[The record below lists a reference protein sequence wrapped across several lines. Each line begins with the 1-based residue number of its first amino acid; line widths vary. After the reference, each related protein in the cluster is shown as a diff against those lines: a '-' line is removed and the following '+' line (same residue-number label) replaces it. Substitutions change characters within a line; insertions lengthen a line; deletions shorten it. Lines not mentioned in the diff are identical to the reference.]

1 MTQNQRYGSQ
11 NKTNQLVKLS
21 VFVALIIIQSWVP
34 MLGNI
39 PTPVLSITYIHVTVI
54 LATLWLGW
62 KEGVLVGTA
71 WGLNSWIRALT
82 APVSPINAQVLSD
95 VMVSVL
101 PRMLMPLILAGLIVV
116 FKSWS
121 KNPRLVG
128 ALAGFSGSF
137 LNTFLVLGAIVLFK
151 QEVYMTIK
159 GVDQTGLWQLLG
171 GIFGAIYV
179 VSVIIVMPVLGVGT
193 ATVLL
198 LFAQL
203 VASMVFDHFGWL
215 GTQIRPFDIYRALG
229 VVLMAIGIYL
239 INKK

>member
-171 GIFGAIYV
+171 GII
-179 VSVIIVMPVLGVGT
+179 
-193 ATVLL
+193 ATNGILEAFVAAMLTPIFCEGS
-198 LFAQL
+198 LFL
-203 VASMVFDHFGWL
+203 CF
-215 GTQIRPFDIYRALG
+215 
-229 VVLMAIGIYL
+229 
-239 INKK
+239 

>member
-21 VFVALIIIQSWVP
+21 VFVALVIIQSWVP

-128 ALAGFSGSF
+128 AMAGFSGSF

-171 GIFGAIYV
+171 GIIATNGILEAFVAAILTPIFYQV
-179 VSVIIVMPVLGVGT
+179 TL
-193 ATVLL
+193 
-198 LFAQL
+198 QL
-203 VASMVFDHFGWL
+203 AKRQGQH
-215 GTQIRPFDIYRALG
+215 
-229 VVLMAIGIYL
+229 
-239 INKK
+239 

>member
-1 MTQNQRYGSQ
+1 MTPNQRYGSQ

-21 VFVALIIIQSWVP
+21 VFVAIIIIQSWVP

-71 WGLNSWIRALT
+71 WGLNSWIRAQT
-82 APVSPINAQVLSD
+82 APESPINAQVLSD

-171 GIFGAIYV
+171 GIIATNGILEAFVAAILTPIFYQV
-179 VSVIIVMPVLGVGT
+179 TL
-193 ATVLL
+193 
-198 LFAQL
+198 QL
-203 VASMVFDHFGWL
+203 AKRQGQH
-215 GTQIRPFDIYRALG
+215 
-229 VVLMAIGIYL
+229 
-239 INKK
+239 

>member
-171 GIFGAIYV
+171 GIIATNGILEAFVAAILTPIFYQV
-179 VSVIIVMPVLGVGT
+179 TL
-193 ATVLL
+193 
-198 LFAQL
+198 QL
-203 VASMVFDHFGWL
+203 AKRQG
-215 GTQIRPFDIYRALG
+215 QR
-229 VVLMAIGIYL
+229 
-239 INKK
+239 

>member
-1 MTQNQRYGSQ
+1 MNPNQRYGSQ

-21 VFVALIIIQSWVP
+21 VFVAIIIIQSWVP

-62 KEGVLVGTA
+62 KEGVLVGAA

-128 ALAGFSGSF
+128 AMAGFSGSF

-171 GIFGAIYV
+171 GIIATNGILEAFVAAILTPIFYQV
-179 VSVIIVMPVLGVGT
+179 TL
-193 ATVLL
+193 
-198 LFAQL
+198 QL
-203 VASMVFDHFGWL
+203 AKRQGQH
-215 GTQIRPFDIYRALG
+215 
-229 VVLMAIGIYL
+229 
-239 INKK
+239 

>member
-137 LNTFLVLGAIVLFK
+137 LNTFLVLGAMVLFK

-171 GIFGAIYV
+171 GIIATNGILEAFVAAILTPIFYQV
-179 VSVIIVMPVLGVGT
+179 TL
-193 ATVLL
+193 
-198 LFAQL
+198 QL
-203 VASMVFDHFGWL
+203 AKRQGQH
-215 GTQIRPFDIYRALG
+215 
-229 VVLMAIGIYL
+229 
-239 INKK
+239 

>member
-62 KEGVLVGTA
+62 KEGALVGTA

-101 PRMLMPLILAGLIVV
+101 PRVLMPLILAGLIVV

-159 GVDQTGLWQLLG
+159 GVDQTGLWKLLG
-171 GIFGAIYV
+171 GIIATNGILEAFVAAILTPIFYQV
-179 VSVIIVMPVLGVGT
+179 TL
-193 ATVLL
+193 
-198 LFAQL
+198 QL
-203 VASMVFDHFGWL
+203 AKRQGQH
-215 GTQIRPFDIYRALG
+215 
-229 VVLMAIGIYL
+229 
-239 INKK
+239 

>member
-62 KEGVLVGTA
+62 KEGVLVGAA

-128 ALAGFSGSF
+128 AMAGFSGSF

-171 GIFGAIYV
+171 GIIATNGILEAFVAAILTPIFYQV
-179 VSVIIVMPVLGVGT
+179 TL
-193 ATVLL
+193 
-198 LFAQL
+198 QL
-203 VASMVFDHFGWL
+203 AKRQGQH
-215 GTQIRPFDIYRALG
+215 
-229 VVLMAIGIYL
+229 
-239 INKK
+239 

>member
-1 MTQNQRYGSQ
+1 MTPNQRYGSQ

-21 VFVALIIIQSWVP
+21 VFVAIIIIQSWVP

-137 LNTFLVLGAIVLFK
+137 LNTFLVLGAMVLFK
-151 QEVYMTIK
+151 QEAYMTIQ
-159 GVDQTGLWQLLG
+159 GVDQTGLWKLLG
-171 GIFGAIYV
+171 GIIATNGILEAFVAAILTPIFYQV
-179 VSVIIVMPVLGVGT
+179 TL
-193 ATVLL
+193 
-198 LFAQL
+198 QL
-203 VASMVFDHFGWL
+203 AKRQRQH
-215 GTQIRPFDIYRALG
+215 
-229 VVLMAIGIYL
+229 
-239 INKK
+239 

>member
-82 APVSPINAQVLSD
+82 VPLSPIHAQVLSD

-137 LNTFLVLGAIVLFK
+137 LNTFLVLGAMVLFK
-151 QEVYMTIK
+151 QETYMTIQ
-159 GVDQTGLWQLLG
+159 GVDQTGLWKLLG
-171 GIFGAIYV
+171 GIIATNGILEAFVAAILTPIFYQV
-179 VSVIIVMPVLGVGT
+179 TL
-193 ATVLL
+193 
-198 LFAQL
+198 QL
-203 VASMVFDHFGWL
+203 AKRQRQH
-215 GTQIRPFDIYRALG
+215 
-229 VVLMAIGIYL
+229 
-239 INKK
+239 

>member
-137 LNTFLVLGAIVLFK
+137 LNTFLVLGAMVLFK
-151 QEVYMTIK
+151 QETYMTIQ
-159 GVDQTGLWQLLG
+159 GVDQTGLWKLLG
-171 GIFGAIYV
+171 GIIATNGILEAFVAAILTPIFYQV
-179 VSVIIVMPVLGVGT
+179 TL
-193 ATVLL
+193 
-198 LFAQL
+198 QL
-203 VASMVFDHFGWL
+203 AKRQGQH
-215 GTQIRPFDIYRALG
+215 
-229 VVLMAIGIYL
+229 
-239 INKK
+239 

>member
-151 QEVYMTIK
+151 QEVYMTSK

-171 GIFGAIYV
+171 GIIATNGILEAFVAAILTPIFYQV
-179 VSVIIVMPVLGVGT
+179 TL
-193 ATVLL
+193 
-198 LFAQL
+198 QL
-203 VASMVFDHFGWL
+203 AKRQGQH
-215 GTQIRPFDIYRALG
+215 
-229 VVLMAIGIYL
+229 
-239 INKK
+239 

>member
-82 APVSPINAQVLSD
+82 APMSPINAQVLSD

-171 GIFGAIYV
+171 GIIATNGILEAFVAAILTPIFYQV
-179 VSVIIVMPVLGVGT
+179 TL
-193 ATVLL
+193 
-198 LFAQL
+198 QL
-203 VASMVFDHFGWL
+203 AKRQGQH
-215 GTQIRPFDIYRALG
+215 
-229 VVLMAIGIYL
+229 
-239 INKK
+239 

>member
-171 GIFGAIYV
+171 GIIATNGILEAFVAAILTPFFYQV
-179 VSVIIVMPVLGVGT
+179 TL
-193 ATVLL
+193 
-198 LFAQL
+198 QL
-203 VASMVFDHFGWL
+203 AKRQGQH
-215 GTQIRPFDIYRALG
+215 
-229 VVLMAIGIYL
+229 
-239 INKK
+239 

>member
-137 LNTFLVLGAIVLFK
+137 LNTFLVLGAMVLFK
-151 QEVYMTIK
+151 QEAYMTIQ
-159 GVDQTGLWQLLG
+159 GVDQTGLWKLLG
-171 GIFGAIYV
+171 GIIATNGILEAFVAAILTPIFYQV
-179 VSVIIVMPVLGVGT
+179 TL
-193 ATVLL
+193 
-198 LFAQL
+198 QL
-203 VASMVFDHFGWL
+203 AKRQGQH
-215 GTQIRPFDIYRALG
+215 
-229 VVLMAIGIYL
+229 
-239 INKK
+239 

>member
-171 GIFGAIYV
+171 GIIATNGILEAFVAAILTPIFYQV
-179 VSVIIVMPVLGVGT
+179 TLQL
-193 ATVLL
+193 AKRQ
-198 LFAQL
+198 AQ
-203 VASMVFDHFGWL
+203 H
-215 GTQIRPFDIYRALG
+215 
-229 VVLMAIGIYL
+229 
-239 INKK
+239 

>member
-171 GIFGAIYV
+171 GIIATNGILEAFVAAILTPIFYQV
-179 VSVIIVMPVLGVGT
+179 TL
-193 ATVLL
+193 
-198 LFAQL
+198 QL
-203 VASMVFDHFGWL
+203 AKRQRQH
-215 GTQIRPFDIYRALG
+215 
-229 VVLMAIGIYL
+229 
-239 INKK
+239 

>member
-1 MTQNQRYGSQ
+1 MTQNQHYGSQ

-171 GIFGAIYV
+171 GIIATNGILEAFVAAILTPIFYQV
-179 VSVIIVMPVLGVGT
+179 TL
-193 ATVLL
+193 
-198 LFAQL
+198 QL
-203 VASMVFDHFGWL
+203 AKRQGQH
-215 GTQIRPFDIYRALG
+215 
-229 VVLMAIGIYL
+229 
-239 INKK
+239 

>member
-21 VFVALIIIQSWVP
+21 VFVAIIIIQSWVP

-82 APVSPINAQVLSD
+82 VPLSPIHAQVLSD

-151 QEVYMTIK
+151 QEVYMTIQ
-159 GVDQTGLWQLLG
+159 GVDQTGLWKLLG
-171 GIFGAIYV
+171 GIIATNGILEAFVAAILTPIFYQV
-179 VSVIIVMPVLGVGT
+179 TL
-193 ATVLL
+193 
-198 LFAQL
+198 QL
-203 VASMVFDHFGWL
+203 AKRQRQH
-215 GTQIRPFDIYRALG
+215 
-229 VVLMAIGIYL
+229 
-239 INKK
+239 

>member
-171 GIFGAIYV
+171 GIIATNGILEAFVAAILTPIFYQV
-179 VSVIIVMPVLGVGT
+179 TL
-193 ATVLL
+193 
-198 LFAQL
+198 Q
-203 VASMVFDHFGWL
+203 
-215 GTQIRPFDIYRALG
+215 
-229 VVLMAIGIYL
+229 MAKRQGQH
-239 INKK
+239 